1 MASTVLVLTQIILGD
16 KFYMDTSISIRFML
30 QMRFIG
36 LGIKEVLAMPE
47 YLISSRVG
55 KSGQIIEY

>member
-1 MASTVLVLTQIILGD
+1 
-16 KFYMDTSISIRFML
+16 ML